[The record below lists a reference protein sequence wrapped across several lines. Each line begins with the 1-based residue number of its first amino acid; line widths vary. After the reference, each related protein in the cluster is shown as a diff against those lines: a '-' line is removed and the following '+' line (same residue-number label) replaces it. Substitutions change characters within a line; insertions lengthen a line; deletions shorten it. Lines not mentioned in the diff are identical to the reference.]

1 MSKLHEVL
9 AVESDLEETS
19 RKILEEAF
27 TTFIKKANHF
37 EGYHKTLK
45 MFDEERSGEEDGQAE
60 HKAMVTTVPAKLE
73 YVRGSIEKYYDL
85 LLQKERTNQEAKAD
99 LEVDGKLLAKDLP
112 ATFLLGMESRLK
124 KLRPMIE
131 AIPTLDPG
139 VAWIPDPDQGANIYK
154 SKFPET
160 KQKQDKVSEFVVVT
174 EATPQHKAQYE
185 KLTKNVVSGTY
196 STQHWSGKITPGEK
210 SAYLGRLDR
219 LIQAVKKARQRAN
232 TAEVVKCEV
241 GKEILDYLL
250 QG

>member
-1 MSKLHEVL
+1 MSKLHEIL

-27 TTFIKKANHF
+27 ATFVKKANHF

-45 MFDEERSGEEDGQAE
+45 MFDEERSGEEDGASE
-60 HKAMVTTVPAKLE
+60 HKAMVDTVPSKLA
-73 YVRGSIEKYYDL
+73 YVRKSVEKYYDL
-85 LLQKERTNQEAKAD
+85 LLQKERTNQDAKAD
-99 LEVDGKLLAKDLP
+99 LVVDDKVIAKDLP

-124 KLRPMIE
+124 KLRPVIE

-139 VAWIPDPDQGANIYK
+139 IEWIPDVDQGVDIFKAKYPD
-154 SKFPET
+154 F

-196 STQHWSGKITPGEK
+196 STQYWSGKITPGQK
-210 SAYLGRLDR
+210 SQYLGRLDK

-232 TAEVVKCEV
+232 TAEVVKSKV